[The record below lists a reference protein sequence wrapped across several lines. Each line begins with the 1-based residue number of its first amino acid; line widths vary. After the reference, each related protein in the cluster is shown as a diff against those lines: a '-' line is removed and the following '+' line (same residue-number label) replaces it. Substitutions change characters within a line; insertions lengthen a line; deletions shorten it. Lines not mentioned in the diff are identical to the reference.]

1 MYLRDYEANIKS
13 KYLENKFS
21 KKDAYF
27 IKN

>member
-1 MYLRDYEANIKS
+1 MYLRDYEANIRS

-21 KKDAYF
+21 KKDDYF